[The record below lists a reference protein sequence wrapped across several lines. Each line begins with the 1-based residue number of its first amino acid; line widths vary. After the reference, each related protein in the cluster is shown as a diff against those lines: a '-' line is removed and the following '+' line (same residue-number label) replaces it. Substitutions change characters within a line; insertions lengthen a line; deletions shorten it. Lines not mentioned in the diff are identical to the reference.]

1 LNNSVPI
8 VFASCLLLQILLLL
22 ALVQAV
28 AAADSLFS
36 RSTGIAAPQE
46 WGLLYDSATA
56 TFGCK
61 DDDDDDASSQHHRRF
76 AIERFNDNFCDCL
89 DGTDE
94 PGTSA
99 CPDGKFYCNN
109 VGYVPQYV
117 FSSRINDG
125 ICDCCDGSDEYD
137 GRIECANTC
146 WQVGREAREKL
157 TKKLAM
163 YKEGL
168 RIRRREVQNARVLR
182 LKQETEVASLR
193 QKENSLG
200 KLIQKLKEAVD
211 KLERQQEQA
220 SKAMAASEKSETD
233 QKPKEEELPDGSS
246 QVSAFHSLPTAQVLE
261 AQTSELSDHHDMD
274 VRIDCDAG
282 AESDCELDASKEDAA
297 SEESHEEGDSDLAQ
311 LSREEMGRIVA
322 SRWTGEEMGL
332 DTSHAGSDQLE
343 MTVEDCE
350 RTEDE
355 PDGKD
360 DNEFNGGN
368 KDDGLCEG
376 GNGCQDEGDTTYREE
391 EEEEHQPLL
400 KQEKPAWWTWFCSVA
415 EMLRNLFTRSMAD
428 KSEAE
433 QVRKQYSDATGKLS
447 SIKARI
453 SELDTILKQD
463 FGEEGEFT
471 SFYEQCFELKVK
483 QYVYKVCPFQE
494 AMQLEGHTSTHL
506 GDWDGFKDNYSAI
519 MFSHGEHCW
528 NGPNRSLW
536 VELQCGKRTQ
546 LKNVDEPS
554 RCEYVAE
561 LTTPVFCSESRV
573 EQLQQELDGQLAAA
587 HDEL

>member
-1 LNNSVPI
+1 
-8 VFASCLLLQILLLL
+8 
-22 ALVQAV
+22 
-28 AAADSLFS
+28 
-36 RSTGIAAPQE
+36 
-46 WGLLYDSATA
+46 
-56 TFGCK
+56 
-61 DDDDDDASSQHHRRF
+61 
-76 AIERFNDNFCDCL
+76 
-89 DGTDE
+89 
-94 PGTSA
+94 
-99 CPDGKFYCNN
+99 
-109 VGYVPQYV
+109 
-117 FSSRINDG
+117 
-125 ICDCCDGSDEYD
+125 
-137 GRIECANTC
+137 
-146 WQVGREAREKL
+146 
-157 TKKLAM
+157 
-163 YKEGL
+163 
-168 RIRRREVQNARVLR
+168 
-182 LKQETEVASLR
+182 
-193 QKENSLG
+193 
-200 KLIQKLKEAVD
+200 
-211 KLERQQEQA
+211 
-220 SKAMAASEKSETD
+220 
-233 QKPKEEELPDGSS
+233 
-246 QVSAFHSLPTAQVLE
+246 
-261 AQTSELSDHHDMD
+261 MD
-274 VRIDCDAG
+274 VRIHCDAG
-282 AESDCELDASKEDAA
+282 AEHDCELAA
-297 SEESHEEGDSDLAQ
+297 SEELNEEGDPDLAQ

-350 RTEDE
+350 KTEDE
-355 PDGKD
+355 PEDKD

-368 KDDGLCEG
+368 KDDDLCEG
-376 GNGCQDEGDTTYREE
+376 GNGCRDQGDATYREE
-391 EEEEHQPLL
+391 EEEHQPVL

-415 EMLRNLFTRSMAD
+415 EMLRNLFTRSMGD

-453 SELDTILKQD
+453 SELDTILKED
-463 FGEEGEFT
+463 FGEEGEFA

-494 AMQLEGHTSTHL
+494 ATQLEGHTSTHL

-528 NGPNRSLW
+528 NGPNRSLR

-587 HDEL
+587 RDEL

>member
-1 LNNSVPI
+1 MRKFRCSLNDSVPI

-28 AAADSLFS
+28 AAADSVFS

-61 DDDDDDASSQHHRRF
+61 DDDDDASSQHHRRF

-137 GRIECANTC
+137 GRIKCANTC

-157 TKKLAM
+157 AKKLAM

-182 LKQETEVASLR
+182 LKQETEIASLR
-193 QKENSLG
+193 QEEKSLG
-200 KLIQKLKEAVD
+200 KLIQNLKEAVE
-211 KLERQQEQA
+211 KLERQQEEA

-233 QKPKEEELPDGSS
+233 QKPKEEKLPDGSS
-246 QVSAFHSLPTAQVLE
+246 QDSAFHNLPTAQVLE

-274 VRIDCDAG
+274 VRIHCDAG
-282 AESDCELDASKEDAA
+282 AEHDCELAA
-297 SEESHEEGDSDLAQ
+297 SEELHEEGDPDLAQ

-350 RTEDE
+350 KTEDE
-355 PDGKD
+355 PEDKD

-368 KDDGLCEG
+368 KDDDLCEG
-376 GNGCQDEGDTTYREE
+376 GNGCRDQGDATYREE
-391 EEEEHQPLL
+391 EEEHQPVL

-415 EMLRNLFTRSMAD
+415 EMLRNLFTRSMGD

-453 SELDTILKQD
+453 SELDTILKED
-463 FGEEGEFT
+463 FGEEGEFA

-494 AMQLEGHTSTHL
+494 ATQLEGHTSTHL

-528 NGPNRSLW
+528 NGPNRSLR

-587 HDEL
+587 RDEL